1 MTVVTVYD
9 FQLAMTS
16 LLKKTS
22 ASNTNDRLTHK
33 PIGPEPHTKPKA
45 IGNSIV
51 GMYPSVFNGTAFR
64 IDHIRL
70 IGSMDIFRILG
81 RKKSETHY

>member
-1 MTVVTVYD
+1 M
-9 FQLAMTS
+9 
-16 LLKKTS
+16 
-22 ASNTNDRLTHK
+22 
-33 PIGPEPHTKPKA
+33 PKA
-45 IGNSIV
+45 IGNSIA

-64 IDHIRL
+64 IDHIGL

>member
-1 MTVVTVYD
+1 
-9 FQLAMTS
+9 MTS
-16 LLKKTS
+16 LPKKTS
-22 ASNTNDRLTHK
+22 ASNTNDRITHK
-33 PIGPEPHTKPKA
+33 PIGPRSYTMPKA
-45 IGNSIV
+45 IGNSIA
-51 GMYPSVFNGTAFR
+51 GMYPSVFNGTPFR

>member
-1 MTVVTVYD
+1 
-9 FQLAMTS
+9 MTS
-16 LLKKTS
+16 LPKKTN
-22 ASNTNDRLTHK
+22 ASNTNDRITHK
-33 PIGPEPHTKPKA
+33 PIGPRSYTMPKA
-45 IGNSIV
+45 IGNSIA